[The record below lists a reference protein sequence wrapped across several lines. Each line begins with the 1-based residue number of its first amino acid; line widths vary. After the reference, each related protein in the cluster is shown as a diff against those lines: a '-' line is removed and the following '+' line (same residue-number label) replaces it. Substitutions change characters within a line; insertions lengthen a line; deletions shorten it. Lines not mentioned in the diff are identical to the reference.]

1 MSGKLAAG
9 KTRKTSDAVKIL
21 DQMAEGNEELQRLTE
36 EARVNAL
43 AELRRRKER
52 FLRHPSSGRSWEQ
65 VKQRARAPHGR
76 AGGGAG

>member
-1 MSGKLAAG
+1 MSRKLTAG

-21 DQMAEGNEELQRLTE
+21 NQMAEGNEELQRLTE

-52 FLRHPSSGRSWEQ
+52 FFQHPASGRTWEQ

-76 AGGGAG
+76 AGDGAG